1 MPPLSQLPG
10 NISRR
15 KFLNALRKLGFRI
28 NEIGGKGSHV
38 KIIWTNEKSVTV
50 PTNLNK
56 YVLRYVLTEI
66 GEISGKTWEKIQ
78 QEL

>member
-10 NISRR
+10 NIPRR

-38 KIIWTNEKSVTV
+38 KIIWTNEKSVTIPV
-50 PTNLNK
+50 DLNK
-56 YVLRYVLTEI
+56 YVLRYILAEI
-66 GEISGKTWEKIQ
+66 EEISGLTWEIVKKAI
-78 QEL
+78 